1 MILISINFHFL
12 WISEY
17 ESMLVQAGS
26 FWIPFSLLE
35 TVVCN
40 YNDTTFYCN
49 LYTNSLKYVRC
60 TVFFLQIKVNLV
72 LILQNI
78 FFAGK
83 GITIDHCA
91 KFGSSHDVLLLMS
104 ELYQVHYLLDFKASF
119 SSRSTTSS
127 HWAHSKWISI
137 SFLEIIKYSA
147 YIFIYISLTRIHK
160 YLVK

>member
-1 MILISINFHFL
+1 MFEQVLSKKNGYLPNYLPRLKIQRLESIFL
-12 WISEY
+12 KY
-17 ESMLVQAGS
+17 FLS
-26 FWIPFSLLE
+26 FYVSTEHQFQKKKYLSL
-35 TVVCN
+35 TVIIAQKQNKNCN

-127 HWAHSKWISI
+127 HWAHSK
-137 SFLEIIKYSA
+137 
-147 YIFIYISLTRIHK
+147 
-160 YLVK
+160 